1 MNLFRLVGDMAHL
14 ASFLV
19 LLLKLLA
26 SRSANGAWLA
36 PLPPLSPVLSCIPS
50 LSSFHWQQSTGA
62 N

>member
-26 SRSANGAWLA
+26 SRSANGA
-36 PLPPLSPVLSCIPS
+36 SRPVAMEAV
-50 LSSFHWQQSTGA
+50 SSQLT
-62 N
+62 

>member
-26 SRSANGAWLA
+26 SRSAAGTFAL
-36 PLPPLSPVLSCIPS
+36 
-50 LSSFHWQQSTGA
+50 
-62 N
+62 